1 MAVYQAPEEWTEWAD
16 LLAAAVDGRSRWRL
30 PLVML
35 GMLFA
40 SGWRTV
46 TTWWRAGGLQDDDRG
61 YYDFLQA
68 VGRGWLSL
76 AIGYQN

>member
-1 MAVYQAPEEWTEWAD
+1 MAVSQAPEEWTERAD
-16 LLAAAVDGRSRWRL
+16 LLAAAGGRSRGRL
-30 PLVML
+30 PLGMP

-40 SGWRTV
+40 GGRRTV

>member
-1 MAVYQAPEEWTEWAD
+1 MAVYQAPEEWTECSD

-40 SGWRTV
+40 GGRRTV
-46 TTWWRAGGLQDDDRG
+46 TMWLRAGELQDDYRG
-61 YYDFLQA
+61 YYDFL
-68 VGRGWLSL
+68 
-76 AIGYQN
+76 